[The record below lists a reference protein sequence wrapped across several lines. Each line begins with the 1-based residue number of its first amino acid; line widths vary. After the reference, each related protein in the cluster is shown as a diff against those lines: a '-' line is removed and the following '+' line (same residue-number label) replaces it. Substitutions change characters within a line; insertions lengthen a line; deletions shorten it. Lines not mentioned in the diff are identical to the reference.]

1 MFQRVCVMAL
11 IRFRH
16 ASQLAV
22 NSPIHSRGFTM
33 AEVLVASVITGVAL
47 LLGGTTL
54 TSALTSTETVNAE
67 NERQAELSRALNF
80 IWQEVLESRNINQ
93 GPLPSFSYPTTVKS
107 GTGQPVLWLTL
118 ANGAP
123 IVYYSAVPADGEPW
137 RQPRAIYRWGPR
149 FNANGTY
156 ENIDAPSTW
165 VHQILVDSVAPSP
178 VPATPCPSG
187 WNVFPPLPSAS
198 APAPATGFYAC
209 VDSTHRFA
217 NLVQVGHV
225 SKPLGGGEEYTV
237 DQQAYS
243 RSTKVSPPTVT
254 RSLPTDLTVDG
265 PEILRKSKITLT
277 PFGGEI
283 QCGPGGVKLET
294 ETTVIWTIPNVSGPP
309 KKEEDVIRSG
319 SLTKE
324 VPKGTSIR
332 LVGRLIPDSSCPSMK
347 DWGVPEA
354 DSNRD
359 RNTQVMTLV
368 NNSPVPDIKPF
379 AGQKTIAEMS
389 KPVFD
394 PVTNTVK
401 IGDQQILFL
410 FEVGVP
416 YAKRSEP
423 AYDLQ
428 DIVIL
433 ADVVPQDMP

>member
-1 MFQRVCVMAL
+1 
-11 IRFRH
+11 
-16 ASQLAV
+16 
-22 NSPIHSRGFTM
+22 
-33 AEVLVASVITGVAL
+33 
-47 LLGGTTL
+47 
-54 TSALTSTETVNAE
+54 
-67 NERQAELSRALNF
+67 
-80 IWQEVLESRNINQ
+80 
-93 GPLPSFSYPTTVKS
+93 
-107 GTGQPVLWLTL
+107 
-118 ANGAP
+118 
-123 IVYYSAVPADGEPW
+123 
-137 RQPRAIYRWGPR
+137 
-149 FNANGTY
+149 
-156 ENIDAPSTW
+156 
-165 VHQILVDSVAPSP
+165 
-178 VPATPCPSG
+178 
-187 WNVFPPLPSAS
+187 
-198 APAPATGFYAC
+198 
-209 VDSTHRFA
+209 
-217 NLVQVGHV
+217 
-225 SKPLGGGEEYTV
+225 
-237 DQQAYS
+237 
-243 RSTKVSPPTVT
+243 
-254 RSLPTDLTVDG
+254 VDG

-283 QCGPGGVKLET
+283 QCGSGGVKLKT
-294 ETTVIWTIPNVSGPP
+294 ETKVIWTMPNPSSAP
-309 KKEEDVIRSG
+309 KEEVIPPG
-319 SLTKE
+319 GLTKE
-324 VPKGTSIR
+324 VPKGTFIR
-332 LVGRLIPDSSCPSMK
+332 LVGRLIDDPSCPSMK